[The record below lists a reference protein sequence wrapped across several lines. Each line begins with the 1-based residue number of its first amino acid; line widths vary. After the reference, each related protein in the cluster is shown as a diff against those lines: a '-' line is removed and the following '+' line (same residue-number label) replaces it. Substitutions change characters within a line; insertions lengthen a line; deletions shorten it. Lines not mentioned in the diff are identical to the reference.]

1 MRKNQINPM
10 PEYFDRYIALADDT
24 NLLQALSA
32 CLDELKNLPFEKL
45 HALGNQLYA
54 PNKWTIKDIF
64 QHIIDTERIFAYRA
78 LAFSRG
84 EKMKMLTFDED
95 AYATEA
101 YANARELQDIIK
113 ELILVRESS
122 IAMYKSFSN
131 AMLLKSGQGFTGEYS
146 VLAIGFLIAGHQRW
160 HWKVIE
166 EKYFPLLEK

>member
-10 PEYFDRYIALADDT
+10 PKYFDRYIALADDT
-24 NLLQALSA
+24 TLFQVLSIS
-32 CLDELKNLPFEKL
+32 LDELKNLPIEKL
-45 HALGNQLYA
+45 HALGNQVYA

-64 QHIIDTERIFAYRA
+64 QHILDTERIFAYRA

-84 EKMKMLTFDED
+84 EKMKMLSFDEE

-101 YANARELQDIIK
+101 NANTREIEVIIK
-113 ELILVRESS
+113 ELILVRESF
-122 IAMYKSFSN
+122 IAMYKSFSDT
-131 AMLLKSGQGFTGEYS
+131 MLLKSGKGFTGENS

-166 EKYFPLLEK
+166 EKYFPLLKN